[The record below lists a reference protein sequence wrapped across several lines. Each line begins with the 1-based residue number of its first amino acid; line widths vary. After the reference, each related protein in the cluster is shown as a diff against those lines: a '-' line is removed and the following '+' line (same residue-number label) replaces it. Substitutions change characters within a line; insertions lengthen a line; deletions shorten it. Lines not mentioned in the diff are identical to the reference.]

1 MLPIEGRIAV
11 LLITVGFLGIL
22 GCGRD
27 SHKTGPPAPEVTVTK
42 PVEQEVTRYLEYTGT
57 TAALEFVDVRARVQG
72 WLESIKF
79 VPRSKVKKDELLF
92 VIDPR
97 PFQARVEQAK
107 AVRDANKASL
117 DLAQYELEKAQ
128 YLEAKEALSQLKLK
142 EATAKRDAAA
152 AEVEKAKAD
161 LDLAKLNLDYC
172 QVRSPINGRVSRNLV
187 DVGNLVG
194 AEQKTL
200 LTTVVNDD
208 PMYAY
213 FNLSE
218 LDVLPLIR
226 EFVKDKTAKSVQ
238 DELNPVY
245 MGLADEKGYPHEGHI
260 DFADTQIDSSTGTMQ
275 VRGVFPNLDGVL
287 MPGMFVRLRV
297 PVEKRRGL
305 LVPEVAIQADQ
316 AGRYVLVVNS
326 QDVVEKRRVKPG
338 QTVDRMRVIDE
349 GLSVDDRVVVSGVQR
364 ARPGI
369 KVKPTVTQA
378 PTVAGAPTQP
388 QPAAK

>member
-1 MLPIEGRIAV
+1 
-11 LLITVGFLGIL
+11 
-22 GCGRD
+22 
-27 SHKTGPPAPEVTVTK
+27 
-42 PVEQEVTRYLEYTGT
+42 
-57 TAALEFVDVRARVQG
+57 
-72 WLESIKF
+72 
-79 VPRSKVKKDELLF
+79 VKKDELLF

-107 AVRDANKASL
+107 AVLDANKASL

-128 YLEAKEALSQLKLK
+128 YLESKEALSQLKLK
-142 EATAKRDAAA
+142 EATAKGDAAA

-208 PMYAY
+208 PIYAY

-218 LDVLPLIR
+218 LDVLPIIR
-226 EFVKDKTAKSVQ
+226 DYVKDKTDKSVK
-238 DELNPVY
+238 DERNPVY
-245 MGLADEKGYPHEGHI
+245 MELADEKGYPHGGYI
-260 DFADTQIDSSTGTMQ
+260 DFADTQIDPSTGTMQ
-275 VRGVFPNLDGVL
+275 VRGVFPNLDGLL

-297 PVEKRRGL
+297 PLDKRRGL
-305 LVPEVAIQADQ
+305 LVPDVAIQADQ
-316 AGRYVLVVNS
+316 AGRYVLVVNA
-326 QDVVEKRRVKPG
+326 QEVVEKRRVKPG
-338 QTVDRMRVIDE
+338 QSVDHMRVIDE
-349 GLSVDDRVVVSGVQR
+349 GLSADDRVVVIGVQR

-369 KVKPTVTQA
+369 VVKALMPPAA
-378 PTVAGAPTQP
+378 PAPGAPAQ
-388 QPAAK
+388 QKPAAK

>member
-1 MLPIEGRIAV
+1 MLPIASRIV
-11 LLITVGFLGIL
+11 FLLIIVGLPGMS

-27 SHKTGPPAPEVTVTK
+27 SQKMGPPAPEVTVTK

-57 TAALEFVDVRARVQG
+57 TAALESVDVRARVQG
-72 WLESIKF
+72 WLESINF
-79 VPRSKVKKDELLF
+79 APRSKVKKDELLF

-107 AVRDANKASL
+107 AVLDANKASL

-128 YLEAKEALSQLKLK
+128 YLESKEALSQLKLK

-218 LDVLPLIR
+218 LDVLPIIR
-226 EFVKDKTAKSVQ
+226 DYVKDKSEKAVK
-238 DELNPVY
+238 DERNPVY
-245 MGLADEKGYPHEGHI
+245 MELADEKGYPHEGYI
-260 DFADTQIDSSTGTMQ
+260 DFADTQIDPSTGTMQ
-275 VRGVFPNLDGVL
+275 VRGVFPNLDGL
-287 MPGMFVRLRV
+287 LLPGMFVRLRV
-297 PVEKRRGL
+297 PLDKRRGL

-316 AGRYVLVVNS
+316 AGRYVLVVNA
-326 QDVVEKRRVKPG
+326 QEVVEKRRVKPG
-338 QTVDRMRVIDE
+338 QSVDHMRVIDE
-349 GLSVDDRVVVSGVQR
+349 GVSADDRVVVSGVQR

-369 KVKPTVTQA
+369 VVKALMPPAA
-378 PTVAGAPTQP
+378 PAPGAPAQ
-388 QPAAK
+388 QKPAAK

>member
-1 MLPIEGRIAV
+1 MPPILGRIIV
-11 LLITVGFLGIL
+11 LLIVAGLLGVS

-27 SHKTGPPAPEVTVTK
+27 SQKMGPPAPEVTVTK

-57 TAALEFVDVRARVQG
+57 TAALESVDVRARVQG
-72 WLESIKF
+72 WLESINF
-79 VPRSKVKKDELLF
+79 SPRSKVKKDELLF

-107 AVRDANKASL
+107 AVLDANKASL

-128 YLEAKEALSQLKLK
+128 YLESKEALSQLKLK

-172 QVRSPINGRVSRNLV
+172 QVKSPINGRVSRNLV

-218 LDVLPLIR
+218 LDVLPIIR
-226 EFVKDKTAKSVQ
+226 DYVKDKSDKAVK
-238 DELNPVY
+238 DERNPVY
-245 MGLADEKGYPHEGHI
+245 MELADEKGYPHEGYI
-260 DFADTQIDSSTGTMQ
+260 DFADTQIDPSTGTMQ
-275 VRGVFPNLDGVL
+275 VRGVFPNLDGLL

-297 PVEKRRGL
+297 PLDKRRGL

-316 AGRYVLVVNS
+316 AGRYVLVVNP
-326 QDVVEKRRVKPG
+326 QEVVEKRRVKPG
-338 QTVDRMRVIDE
+338 QSVDHMRVIDE
-349 GLSVDDRVVVSGVQR
+349 GLSADDRVVVSGVQR

-369 KVKPTVTQA
+369 VVKALMPPTA
-378 PTVAGAPTQP
+378 PAPGAPAQ
-388 QPAAK
+388 QKPAAK